1 MPLFFIAHY
10 EGFVGYKR
18 RTKNV
23 REARTF
29 TSFEEA
35 DEFAKSIPL
44 TVYAVLQTV
53 ERPITVEDQL
63 SEQYGYWEEH
73 PYYDRS
79 AWIFD
84 VVNGDTS
91 LGYWRWVALCI
102 RNREQ

>member
-53 ERPITVEDQL
+53 ERPLEEEDQL

-73 PYYDRS
+73 PHYDRP

-84 VVNGDTS
+84 VVNGDTN

-102 RNREQ
+102 RNRE

>member
-35 DEFAKSIPL
+35 DEFAKSVPL
-44 TVYAVLQTV
+44 TLYAVLQTT
-53 ERPITVEDQL
+53 ERDISVAEEF
-63 SEQYGYWEEH
+63 SEKYGYWSEH
-73 PYYDRS
+73 PEHPRS
-79 AWIFD
+79 GWIFD
-84 VVNGDTS
+84 AVNEDTQ
-91 LGYWRWVALCI
+91 LGYWEWVADRI
-102 RNREQ
+102 SY